1 MSGLTSLVLNV
12 VAGAYVPGTRDNVEP
27 QLLLA
32 GWAGAGGAHDY
43 RAAQPRWELRS
54 APEYYAA
61 PATQSKLSSDLYVT
75 SCYSE

>member
-54 APEYYAA
+54 APE
-61 PATQSKLSSDLYVT
+61 
-75 SCYSE
+75 

>member
-12 VAGAYVPGTRDNVEP
+12 VAGAYVPGAGRALGTRDNVEP

-54 APEYYAA
+54 APEKQHL
-61 PATQSKLSSDLYVT
+61 PLRVS
-75 SCYSE
+75 

>member
-1 MSGLTSLVLNV
+1 MTVDICLLKV
-12 VAGAYVPGTRDNVEP
+12 VAGTYVLGAGRALGAGDDVEP

-54 APEYYAA
+54 APE
-61 PATQSKLSSDLYVT
+61 
-75 SCYSE
+75 